1 MLVAKQLSRE
11 RICSPRDLAV
21 SNKKVV
27 SNKEVSPNKESFSL
41 FKSAVALLLIA
52 GCLWASQWQYHRGV
66 DRHERNN
73 LIETQTTL
81 PSVKVVEASKNPIAN
96 EWREVKATGQFD
108 STQQIL
114 LRNRYF
120 EGKYGFE
127 VLTAFTAISG
137 EKFWVDRG
145 WVQAGA
151 TALEQP
157 KLPPL
162 PSGQVDINGRLRLDT
177 SLPQGNF
184 FALPSTGTGLISEAN
199 ARSTNSKTGIDSEF
213 YLDLLNGSVPE
224 LTPEVP
230 AQLPELSDGPHFAY
244 ALQWVLFGALVIY
257 GRYLIRREV
266 LPRKELRVET
276 GSAH

>member
-1 MLVAKQLSRE
+1 MA
-11 RICSPRDLAV
+11 PH
-21 SNKKVV
+21 
-27 SNKEVSPNKESFSL
+27 KESYSL
-41 FKSAVALLLIA
+41 FKSAVALLLIV

-66 DRHERNN
+66 DRHQRNN
-73 LIETQTTL
+73 LIEAQTTL
-81 PSVKVVEASKNPIAN
+81 PVVGVEIASQSPVAH
-96 EWREVKATGQFD
+96 EWREVKASGLFNP
-108 STQQIL
+108 TQQIL

-127 VLTAFTAISG
+127 VLTAFTTTKG

-157 KLPPL
+157 ELPKLPT
-162 PSGQVDINGRLRLDT
+162 GEVEINGRLRLDT

-199 ARSTNSKTGIDSEF
+199 ARSTNSKSGIDSEF
-213 YLDLLNGSVPE
+213 YLDLLKGSLPE

-244 ALQWVLFGALVIY
+244 ALQWILFAGLVIY

-266 LPRKELRVET
+266 LPRKELRI
-276 GSAH
+276 